1 MWLPVHDIYPRTL
14 GLSRF
19 RFTFDALKRSAKIVF
34 APQSVSFT
42 TTTPST
48 WTVTLDDEYP
58 PTLRLSGAAI
68 AAVVGLGYDYAAPAT
83 QLWLL
88 PFLHGELSA
97 HLTSSTLPLPLYFD
111 SYGIDAVF
119 GDEAP
124 RFSDPTLPSSLT
136 PSTYSTSS
144 VDSALQPSR
153 ITACSPAESPSLSLT
168 STPYASSSSADSDSS
183 FEAPTP
189 SIDHVGIPDPEE
201 KSPEDG
207 QLSAL
212 DLPRNDPVL
221 SEEDSSYQ
229 VLEAAV
235 VAMMQRLEAQQH
247 GLPNASQMPEPDN
260 ERPTESPDNG
270 PVNSMA
276 DGTGDYAYTGSD
288 DGGYADTDSDDG
300 DYPTVLCNPHSRK
313 TYRVDGIIG
322 IGGFSRVVRAFDDEG
337 QMCAIKVILKPRVYE
352 RRDARETLLREKS
365 IMAQVSDLG
374 TNRLVHLY
382 ESWEDNYLIY
392 FVMVSTNCNHFVS
405 SAAYHPLS
413 LGILPLLAPLPDSP
427 SGWHSEDRTDMGRQA
442 RYVHRDGMHPAS
454 LVCASNSLC
463 LSRSRLCPC
472 CTRTT

>member
-1 MWLPVHDIYPRTL
+1 MSIHQHYVSPVP
-14 GLSRF
+14 LSRPWL
-19 RFTFDALKRSAKIVF
+19 ALVMTTRHQQ
-34 APQSVSFT
+34 PNYGSF
-42 TTTPST
+42 
-48 WTVTLDDEYP
+48 L
-58 PTLRLSGAAI
+58 
-68 AAVVGLGYDYAAPAT
+68 
-83 QLWLL
+83 
-88 PFLHGELSA
+88 FLHGELSA